1 VKGNDKEKIVEK
13 MMEATKVEQQQSTP
27 KRQNSANKK
36 DNNDETISVSWKVKG
51 GTIRPKNPFDP
62 DEDAEALH
70 KAIKGAGTNV
80 DVVIAIL
87 TSRTKSQR
95 TQICVRYK
103 LKYQKDLLKELEA
116 EVALSGNLLTTIQHL
131 MWKKSVLDA
140 QALRKAIKGFGTDEG
155 VLMEILCT
163 QSSKEID
170 DIKREYNFLF
180 KRDLV
185 ADIKQETKSLFK
197 QFLIAIL
204 ECKRA
209 VDSGTVVHEE
219 AQDDAKALHAIQLK
233 NWEPSNPTFLNIFTK
248 RSYQHLFYLFKQCW
262 PKIYKA
268 DLISSID
275 EQCNK
280 NLRRGLKTIIRF
292 STLIPPQ
299 YYSAQ
304 IFDAI
309 TKKPLEDKQLI
320 YILTTRSEIDLID
333 IKEEFNKKYKSPL
346 IRRLEDVTN
355 GKYKKII
362 VSIAT

>member
-1 VKGNDKEKIVEK
+1 
-13 MMEATKVEQQQSTP
+13 
-27 KRQNSANKK
+27 
-36 DNNDETISVSWKVKG
+36 
-51 GTIRPKNPFDP
+51 
-62 DEDAEALH
+62 
-70 KAIKGAGTNV
+70 
-80 DVVIAIL
+80 
-87 TSRTKSQR
+87 
-95 TQICVRYK
+95 VRYK

-163 QSSKEID
+163 QSSKEIE

-280 NLRRGLKTIIRF
+280 NLKRGLKTIIRF

-299 YYSAQ
+299 YYSSQ
-304 IFDAI
+304 IYDAI

-346 IRRLEDVTN
+346 IKKLEEVTN
-355 GKYKKII
+355 GKYKKVI